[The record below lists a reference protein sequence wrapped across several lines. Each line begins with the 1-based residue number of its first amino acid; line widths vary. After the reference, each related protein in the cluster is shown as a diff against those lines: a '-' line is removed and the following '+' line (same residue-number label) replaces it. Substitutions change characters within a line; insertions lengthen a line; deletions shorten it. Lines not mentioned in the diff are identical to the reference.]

1 MHIILSDFDQ
11 TSRFYPLTLSRPIA
25 DLRFG
30 ITTLKEKWSNAFE
43 QGVLSYDTTDHLLPF
58 YPKAPDHS
66 AALVINSAVV
76 PSTELVERI
85 RLLKPG
91 QQIFWQKVCI
101 AYVRPEN
108 FDGNRLNFD
117 TIFYDDELIYLNRIT
132 DLFSKLGDVLKFD
145 FEGAEVGTHSD
156 LHPTNT
162 VIGKH
167 PVYLS
172 KGATAFATIFNT
184 ENGPIYLGKGVK
196 VMEGSILKGPIAIGD
211 FSLVKMGAKIYGPT
225 SIGPYCKVGGEINN
239 VSMFAYSNK
248 GHEGFLGNSALGQWC
263 NLGADTN
270 TSNLKN
276 DYDEVKLYDYPSKRF
291 KATGLQF
298 CGLIMG
304 DHSKAGINTMFNTG
318 TVVGFN
324 SNVFGAG
331 YLRNFI
337 RSFTW
342 GGPQGM
348 SGYRLDKAIE
358 TAERVMQRRSVVFNE
373 RDKELFKSIYEFTS
387 NADF

>member
-1 MHIILSDFDQ
+1 
-11 TSRFYPLTLSRPIA
+11 
-25 DLRFG
+25 
-30 ITTLKEKWSNAFE
+30 
-43 QGVLSYDTTDHLLPF
+43 
-58 YPKAPDHS
+58 
-66 AALVINSAVV
+66 
-76 PSTELVERI
+76 
-85 RLLKPG
+85 
-91 QQIFWQKVCI
+91 
-101 AYVRPEN
+101 
-108 FDGNRLNFD
+108 
-117 TIFYDDELIYLNRIT
+117 
-132 DLFSKLGDVLKFD
+132 
-145 FEGAEVGTHSD
+145 
-156 LHPTNT
+156 
-162 VIGKH
+162 
-167 PVYLS
+167 
-172 KGATAFATIFNT
+172 
-184 ENGPIYLGKGVK
+184 
-196 VMEGSILKGPIAIGD
+196 
-211 FSLVKMGAKIYGPT
+211 
-225 SIGPYCKVGGEINN
+225 
-239 VSMFAYSNK
+239 MFAYSNK

-348 SGYRLDKAIE
+348 RGYRLDKAIE